1 MGISRT
7 RVSRTGGRHI
17 IVATALVLGLGGLA
31 MGCAKSG
38 DDSSSGDSG
47 TAESAAVD
55 GPQADPSA
63 SAGGGP
69 APAAVSTDAVQKAGE
84 GGRLR
89 TSTANVALGVDE
101 VATSVKRAS
110 DAVAEVGGF
119 TATEDVDLEGD
130 GRASVSYRVP
140 ADRFD
145 DALTAL
151 GALGEVRT
159 KDVQTDDVTAQYA
172 DLESRVAALRTS
184 VERLHGFLA
193 QTTDV
198 GQVATIE
205 AELTRRE
212 AELESTEGQRRAL
225 ADQVALSTITVVF
238 ESIDGTVDDLPTFFG
253 GLETGRDVAASL
265 LAATAATVGFLVP
278 FVPVLALAFVAIVPI
293 RRRRRRPVPATE
305 PPT

>member
-1 MGISRT
+1 MGISTIRE
-7 RVSRTGGRHI
+7 SRTGGRRI
-17 IVATALVLGLGGLA
+17 FVAALLLGLGGLV
-31 MGCAKSG
+31 MGCANAG
-38 DDSSSGDSG
+38 DDDSSSGDSG

-55 GPQADPSA
+55 GPQSDQSA
-63 SAGGGP
+63 SGGGDA
-69 APAAVSTDAVQKAGE
+69 APAAVSPDAVEKAATE
-84 GGRLR
+84 GRLR

-101 VATSVKRAS
+101 VGTSVKRAS
-110 DAVAEVGGF
+110 DAVAQVGGF

-159 KDVQTDDVTAQYA
+159 KDVQTDDVTATYA

-238 ESIDGTVDDLPTFFG
+238 ESVDGTVDNLPTFLG

-265 LAATAATVGFLVP
+265 FAATAATVGFLVP
-278 FVPVLALAFVAIVPI
+278 FLPVIALAFAAIVLI
-293 RRRRRRPVPATE
+293 RRRRRRLTPADQPST
-305 PPT
+305 